1 MIVPPVPYLAPI
13 FCALFTS
20 CWLKSI
26 DFGEPLIS
34 RAFTT
39 AVFSPKTCFFPPFR
53 MFHWSFRLCLS
64 GSVVVACLLY
74 EEMIVFIKWSFIVNE
89 ANLSA
94 NVFNCMIA
102 WKGMMIS
109 YLSLLLCFRV
119 SVYQHTVRILIP
131 WVLRSQ
137 ESGHRV
143 VLVWR
148 NRL

>member
-1 MIVPPVPYLAPI
+1 MIVRPVPYLAPI
-13 FCALFTS
+13 FCALFTG

-39 AVFSPKTCFFPPFR
+39 AMFSPKTCFFSPFK

-64 GSVVVACLLY
+64 GSVVVVCLLY
-74 EEMIVFIKWSFIVNE
+74 VEMIIFIKLNFIV
-89 ANLSA
+89 NLSA
-94 NVFNCMIA
+94 NVFNCTIA
-102 WKGMMIS
+102 WKGMMILC
-109 YLSLLLCFRV
+109 LSLFLYFRV
-119 SVYQHTVRILIP
+119 SVYQHTVRILIS

-143 VLVWR
+143 ILVWR